1 MAVGNLLLQLQSNE
15 TQRRLEDKMADE
27 DRRRKRS
34 SSWMGLGS
42 MLGGGA
48 GLLGASLLGLT
59 PVGWGLAGIGG
70 LAALGSGLG
79 SKLGQQWAGGRESQA
94 TSLGK
99 NINLSTGEQKE
110 FSDTVKDRYRRDV
123 QDYSE
128 NINRAILT
136 KAVTTGIKAAAF
148 AGMNPSTFTRGSNF
162 IRSKMGLSQAG
173 DPMLANLGEQ
183 VAQAQAGQANILG
196 GQTNTSLL
204 AQATGVDPSTI
215 NQSTRLPLGGQ
226 GYMPESYPDFMG
238 PSQVTGEM
246 SQTLPIG
253 VPTTAGTNP
262 SSITSTIMN
271 NVQPT
276 TTTASTTGVN
286 FSNMPIGN
294 VNMNAFLRS
303 DLPTRVNPMTQDM
316 VNMGARAART
326 QRMNQNFLFPPSL
339 LNLFQGG

>member
-34 SSWMGLGS
+34 SSFMGLGS

-110 FSDTVKDRYRRDV
+110 FSDTVKDRYRKDV
-123 QDYSE
+123 QNYSSDM
-128 NINRAILT
+128 NKAILT

-148 AGMNPSTFTRGSNF
+148 AGMNPSTFTKGSNF
-162 IRSKMGLSQAG
+162 VRSKMGLSQTG

-196 GQTNTSLL
+196 GQTNTDLL
-204 AQATGVDPSTI
+204 AQATGIDPSTI

-238 PSQVTGEM
+238 PSQITGEM
-246 SQTLPIG
+246 PTTLPTS
-253 VPTTAGTNP
+253 VPTTAGTDP
-262 SSITSTIMN
+262 SSITSKIMN

-276 TTTASTTGVN
+276 TTTASTTRVD

-294 VNMNAFLRS
+294 MTTDELFRT
-303 DLPTRVNPMTQDM
+303 DLPTNVNPMTQDM